1 MKSMEST
8 LKRTW
13 AVIDLDA
20 LKENYEKLR
29 RHIGRGVKFL
39 GVVKA
44 DAYGHGAI
52 QVSRVLQESG
62 AVVTEVSTDSRSIP
76 AGSRLSREPR
86 SISCPAWQ
94 ICWA

>member
-44 DAYGHGAI
+44 DA
-52 QVSRVLQESG
+52 
-62 AVVTEVSTDSRSIP
+62 
-76 AGSRLSREPR
+76 
-86 SISCPAWQ
+86 
-94 ICWA
+94 